1 MFWQTLAMSAPPAG
15 DEGGSGLMGFMP
27 ILFVV
32 AIFYF
37 LIMRPQQRR
46 EKERKA
52 LVAALK
58 SGERVLLSSGIIGE
72 IVTVKE
78 RTMIV
83 RIAENTQVEV
93 LRSAVTQ
100 VIEEGETPDEV
111 KA

>member
-1 MFWQTLAMSAPPAG
+1 
-15 DEGGSGLMGFMP
+15 MGFMP